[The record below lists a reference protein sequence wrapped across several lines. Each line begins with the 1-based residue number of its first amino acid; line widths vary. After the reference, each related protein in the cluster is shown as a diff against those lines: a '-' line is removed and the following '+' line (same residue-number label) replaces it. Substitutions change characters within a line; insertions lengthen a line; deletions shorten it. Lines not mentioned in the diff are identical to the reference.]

1 MQHERSEPAQ
11 ERRIALYKSD
21 RQTDLFYD
29 TVRAGQQE
37 VVLDSV
43 EGFFDQA
50 LDDLVHQE
58 DDVLGSGALH
68 LHQQLTVTEATQHS
82 RRH

>member
-1 MQHERSEPAQ
+1 MRHKRTEPAQ
-11 ERRIALYKSD
+11 ERRIALYKSGP
-21 RQTDLFYD
+21 QTDLFHD

-37 VVLDSV
+37 VVLDPV

>member
-1 MQHERSEPAQ
+1 MRQELSESAQ
-11 ERRIALYKSD
+11 ERRMALYKSD
-21 RQTDLFYD
+21 PQTDLFHD

-58 DDVLGSGALH
+58 DDVLGSRALH
-68 LHQQLTVTEATQHS
+68 LHQQLTVTEATEHS